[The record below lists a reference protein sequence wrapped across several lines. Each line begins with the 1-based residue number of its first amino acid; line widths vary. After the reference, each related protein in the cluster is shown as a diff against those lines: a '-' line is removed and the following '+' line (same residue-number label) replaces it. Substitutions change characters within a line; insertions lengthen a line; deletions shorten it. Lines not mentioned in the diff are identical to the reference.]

1 VSPGLSLGSSS
12 FVPHPTTGA
21 SSLQHHHQPTSLGP
35 GSQYGST
42 IGQGGPTPSQGGGG
56 PLSMPHVSGQS
67 GPVLSPTS
75 GGGVMPSGAGPVLPP
90 RPGTN
95 HMSGMFYH
103 QSNNGSPS

>member
-1 VSPGLSLGSSS
+1 
-12 FVPHPTTGA
+12 
-21 SSLQHHHQPTSLGP
+21 
-35 GSQYGST
+35 
-42 IGQGGPTPSQGGGG
+42 
-56 PLSMPHVSGQS
+56 MPHVSGQG

-75 GGGVMPSGAGPVLPP
+75 GGGVLPSGAGPVLPP